1 MRVMFMLV
9 NVTGDNFRYEVEE
22 SPLPVLVEF
31 YASWCG
37 KCAMMEDVV
46 AEFAADNEGRVKVCL
61 VDSDSEESLAEEL
74 GVERCPHLWHSA
86 PERRKESL
94 WEPSRGRLWIISSG
108 DRRPYLQFGAE
119 DGSGRCFQ
127 RENVRI
133 RVIIWK

>member
-1 MRVMFMLV
+1 MWVMFMLV

-74 GVERCPHLWHSA
+74 GVEKVPTFVVFRSGKA
-86 PERRKESL
+86 EGVAVGAV
-94 WEPSRGRLWIISSG
+94 SRQTLDNLFR
-108 DRRPYLQFGAE
+108 
-119 DGSGRCFQ
+119 
-127 RENVRI
+127 
-133 RVIIWK
+133 

>member
-46 AEFAADNEGRVKVCL
+46 AEFC
-61 VDSDSEESLAEEL
+61 
-74 GVERCPHLWHSA
+74 
-86 PERRKESL
+86 
-94 WEPSRGRLWIISSG
+94 RG
-108 DRRPYLQFGAE
+108 
-119 DGSGRCFQ
+119 
-127 RENVRI
+127 
-133 RVIIWK
+133 